1 MFLSDIVTCPN
12 KIFKLNLILN
22 VICINILF
30 YLSLIGH
37 IIKLN
42 VYHCSTAA
50 SQKLS
55 DDTSYPFIDVYSSV
69 VRESVIMKFAF
80 MKCKQYGYFTVIKT

>member
-1 MFLSDIVTCPN
+1 MYQYI
-12 KIFKLNLILN
+12 
-22 VICINILF
+22 ILF
-30 YLSLIGH
+30 AADWAYYKI
-37 IIKLN
+37 N

-69 VRESVIMKFAF
+69 VRDSVIMKFAF
-80 MKCKQYGYFTVIKT
+80 MKCKQYEYFTVIKT